1 MSDAEES
8 FAYHLRVL
16 APELTAPRREYVFA
30 PPRKWRFDFAWV
42 EDKAA
47 VEIDGGAFIAGRHTR
62 GAGFER
68 DHEKMNAAQM
78 AGWRVLRFTPQM
90 LRRDP
95 QSCIE
100 QVRALV
106 RLPFTEKLEAVC

>member
-16 APELTAPRREYVFA
+16 APELTEPQREYVFA
-30 PPRKWRFDFAWV
+30 APRKWRFDFAWV

-47 VEIDGGAFIAGRHTR
+47 VEIDGGAFVAGRHTR

-78 AGWRVLRFTPQM
+78 AGWRVLRFTPSM

-95 QSCIE
+95 EGCIA
-100 QVRALV
+100 QVRELV
-106 RLPFTEKLEAVC
+106 KLPFDERIPA